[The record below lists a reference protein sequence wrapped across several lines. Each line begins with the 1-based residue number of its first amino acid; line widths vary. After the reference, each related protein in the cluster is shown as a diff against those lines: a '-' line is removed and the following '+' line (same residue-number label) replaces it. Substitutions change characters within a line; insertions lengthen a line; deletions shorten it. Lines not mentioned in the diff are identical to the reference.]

1 MKIGIDFGT
10 TNSGAAI
17 YTRQGAQMIET
28 VEGDDTMPSAV
39 AQTETGFVT
48 GQSALRQLGE
58 NPEFTFKAVKRYL
71 GVDYSDDEHGDF
83 QMAEGPDG
91 KVWWKGRSGLISG
104 PALVAEVLK
113 SILKAAEFR
122 LGKRPTGA
130 VIAVPVDFHDPQREA
145 IREAAKLAG
154 LDEVDLFEEPFCAA
168 LSYGFGQEG
177 FANIAVYDLGGGT
190 FDITIL
196 TMKDGHMNV
205 RGMNGIGFLGGTD
218 FDKRLTDYCVDRF
231 FQDEGEDLKNKPHC
245 MVHLTKKAE
254 DTKIALS
261 GHDRAR
267 VYLENFVVAGDG
279 IKSMNYPVSREDF
292 EQMTKDLIKRTITA
306 VDDALKMADMT
317 ERDLHHVVL
326 VGGQSRM
333 PLIHKVLS
341 KKFGAHKLAVG
352 QKPEFAVA
360 LGAALKAAELEGII
374 KQSVLQRIAPSTVSV
389 CRFGGAAYAILPRG
403 TAYPASVAL
412 ELRPAVEGQAEMCIE
427 IVQGE
432 ALAAEENTLLVREV
446 LELDPAED
454 ATVAL
459 RLEADAAGMMTIW
472 LGDEVVYGG
481 VKEVAA

>member
-17 YTRQGAQMIET
+17 YTPQGAQMIET

-39 AQTETGFVT
+39 AQVEGGFVT
-48 GQSALRQLGE
+48 GQTALRQLGE
-58 NPEFTFKAVKRYL
+58 NPDFTFKAVKRFL
-71 GVDYSDDEHGDF
+71 GLDYSDDEHGHF

-91 KVWWKGRSGLISG
+91 KVWWKGRDGLISG

-130 VIAVPVDFHDPQREA
+130 VIAVPVDFHEPQREA

-154 LDEVDLFEEPFCAA
+154 LEEVDLFEEPFCAA

-196 TMKDGHMNV
+196 SMKDGHMHV

-218 FDKRLTDYCVDRF
+218 FDKRLTDHCVDRF

-245 MVHLTKKAE
+245 MVHLTRKAE

-261 GHDRAR
+261 GHDKAR

-360 LGAALKAAELEGII
+360 LGAALKAAELEGRI
-374 KQSVLQRIAPSTVSV
+374 KQSVLQRIAPSTISV

-459 RLEADAAGMMTIW
+459 RLEADAAGQLTIL

>member
-17 YTRQGAQMIET
+17 YTPQGAQMIET

-48 GQSALRQLGE
+48 GQTAIRQLGE

-83 QMAEGPDG
+83 QMAEGLDG
-91 KVWWKGRSGLISG
+91 KVWWKGRDGLISG

-154 LDEVDLFEEPFCAA
+154 LDDVEFYEEPFCAA

-218 FDKRLTDYCVDRF
+218 FDKRLTDHCVDRF

-245 MVHLTKKAE
+245 MVHLTRKAE

-261 GHDRAR
+261 GHDKAR

-279 IKSMNYPVSREDF
+279 IKSMNYAISREDF

-317 ERDLHHVVL
+317 ERDLHHIVL

-360 LGAALKAAELEGII
+360 LGAALKAAELEGRI

-403 TAYPASVAL
+403 TPYPATVAL

-432 ALAAEENTLLVREV
+432 ALSAEENTLLVREV
-446 LELDPAED
+446 IGIDPAED
-454 ATVAL
+454 ATVPL
-459 RLEADAAGMMTIW
+459 RLEVDASGQLTIW
-472 LGDEVVYGG
+472 LADEIVYGH

>member
-17 YTRQGAQMIET
+17 YTPQGAQMIET

-39 AQTETGFVT
+39 AQTEAGFVT
-48 GQSALRQLGE
+48 GQTALRQLAE

-83 QMAEGPDG
+83 QLAEGPDG
-91 KVWWKGRSGLISG
+91 KVWWKGRGGLISG

-130 VIAVPVDFHDPQREA
+130 VIAVPVDFHEPQRDA

-154 LDEVDLFEEPFCAA
+154 LADVELFEEPFCAA
-168 LSYGFGQEG
+168 LSYGFKQEG

-218 FDKRLTDYCVDRF
+218 FDKRLRDHCVDRF

-261 GHDRAR
+261 GHDKAR

-306 VDDALKMADMT
+306 VDDALSQAGMT

-360 LGAALKAAELEGII
+360 LGAALKAAELEGRI

-403 TAYPASVAL
+403 TAYPASMAL
-412 ELRPAVEGQAEMCIE
+412 ELRTAVEGQTEMCIE

-432 ALAAEENTLLVREV
+432 ALAAAENTLLVREM

-454 ATVAL
+454 ATVPL
-459 RLEADAAGMMTIW
+459 RLEADAAGQMTIW
-472 LGDEVVYGG
+472 LADEIVYGH